1 MKAPSWMMA
10 AAFVAVSVPAVLLM
24 QTLELGGDYRLL
36 IAMVLGAAASGLVQ
50 KLGAGRK
57 ENA

>member
-10 AAFVAVSVPAVLLM
+10 VAFMAVSVPAVLLM
-24 QTLELGGDYRLL
+24 QALEFGGDYRLL
-36 IAMVLGAAASGLVQ
+36 IAMVLGAGASGLVQ